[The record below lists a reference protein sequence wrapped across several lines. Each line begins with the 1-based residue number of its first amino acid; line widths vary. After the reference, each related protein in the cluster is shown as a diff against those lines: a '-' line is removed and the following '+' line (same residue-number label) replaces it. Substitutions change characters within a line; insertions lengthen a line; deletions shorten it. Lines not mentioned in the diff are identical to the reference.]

1 MIESI
6 NNNLFGGCKMLSKT
20 SKMPSK
26 SISLSAF
33 DCITGEKLSKNKER
47 IKNV

>member
-1 MIESI
+1 
-6 NNNLFGGCKMLSKT
+6 MLSKT